1 MQLTAQKLDR
11 LPGISCLAT
20 MAICTPQLI
29 CTWTFQEPQAQ
40 ISCPHQSY
48 ATSPNY
54 FSSPHSPGAS
64 LGEDTTGMSSRVA
77 QHQPTDS
84 RSSTAMKSSPPQRRT
99 QPFPPRQEA
108 QCRLD
113 GSGWVPSLG
122 AKLAT
127 FFHAVLTGRLGS
139 LDKGFVYPEEHSTV
153 LHIQWVLLNV
163 QAYQATA
170 SLG

>member
-64 LGEDTTGMSSRVA
+64 LGEGTTGMSSGVA
-77 QHQPTDS
+77 QHQPTNS

-108 QCRLD
+108 QCRWMGPD
-113 GSGWVPSLG
+113 GFLCWGLSWQ
-122 AKLAT
+122 
-127 FFHAVLTGRLGS
+127 
-139 LDKGFVYPEEHSTV
+139 HSSM
-153 LHIQWVLLNV
+153 LSSQDD
-163 QAYQATA
+163 
-170 SLG
+170 